1 MEKKVLLDEMIEKY
15 RVLVSERYE
24 FDSLE
29 AKFILDESV
38 TPELINKVKLYF
50 LDYIYPSK
58 DQREILNDA
67 FDDLD
72 KHIKNPGQLLKLL
85 GDAPGIIFNF
95 GWQFPK
101 ALKAGFQALKSFK
114 AASRF
119 EKELV
124 AIAKKKKVKLPISD
138 ELFEEILADL
148 PQDELRDFISEME
161 DLLSALTDSKLLKKT
176 TAILTELIKKM
187 NEQKDFFSD
196 EEINALKI
204 GIDILDNGYNL
215 FDNMSEAEKREMIEL
230 IIKAENDFLE
240 DLDEKYHQNR

>member
-1 MEKKVLLDEMIEKY
+1 MKKKVLLDEMIEKY
-15 RVLVSERYE
+15 RLLVSQRYE

-38 TPELINKVKLYF
+38 TPELIDKVKAYF
-50 LDYIYPSK
+50 LDYIYPPK
-58 DQREILNDA
+58 DQREILKDA

-101 ALKAGFQALKSFK
+101 ALKAGVRALKSFK

-119 EKELV
+119 ENELV

-148 PQDELRDFISEME
+148 PQDELRDFIDEME
-161 DLLSALTDSKLLKKT
+161 DLLSALTDSKLLRKT
-176 TAILTELIKKM
+176 TAILTELVQKM
-187 NEQKDFFSD
+187 NEQKDFFSK

-204 GIDILDNGYNL
+204 GIDILDNGYHL
-215 FDNMSEAEKREMIEL
+215 FDNMSEAEKREMIVL

-240 DLDEKYHQNR
+240 ELENKYHRN